1 MSKKIPLSQNDIQPT
16 FKGFLERMK
25 NKQMQSSTPKASNI
39 NLQLNEGLDMCKNHE
54 SDNVKK
60 SEVNTKS
67 SIISLDSSNESLC
80 DSSNIIKKSDNQDAK
95 QEETLSNSICNPKF
109 STIENTQKSK
119 TKVIYSS
126 DSEDD
131 IRVKPTSSLNRK
143 NRIFNSSNEESIINE
158 HSPSV
163 NKDCR
168 SAINDVSSKE
178 SPDNNNVYET
188 EINEKKLIG
197 DDSPRTPRK
206 YSTDIKNEN
215 FIISDSDSSP
225 SFKHSP
231 IQISRKKWIGPDFKL
246 NLKPLGLGKQLDPWI
261 ESSRKKPIMSSVPV
275 TKQKL
280 EDRYKHLKDFQIEV
294 LEKFYAAL
302 DQIPLPVLEKFPD
315 FNKHSFQNLKI
326 LYQHVKAKIRLVE
339 TKLIH
344 VKTDEN
350 ERPADDKLCEI
361 KNSSPLSKIIGT
373 SGGQSILSISDSSSC
388 NLSTVNLVDTES
400 SSINTMKMENTVS
413 PIVKGSSQFFEKK
426 NESQVKEQKDTII
439 NSYGS
444 PNQVKSTDSLVQG
457 KKSKFQ
463 LKRPIK
469 ATIGS
474 EVSKRIGEIWEKEE
488 QSKIVNPKAVAVN
501 SDNYINFDDYKAKQI
516 EEMWEK
522 DKQSKIVNS
531 KAVTVNSDNYTNF
544 DNYEAKRIEINKD
557 ACYTEEKKQDLRS
570 SEILKCENNQQD
582 WFDTLNVD
590 DDALYSEDIVDCL
603 TQELEQF
610 PALNKECN
618 IKSVVATQNINDN
631 EYGKEQQ
638 KTAKTNTEIG
648 IFTGNYKNDGV
659 SGEFDGLTYPHS
671 REMLK
676 IFRQKFGLY
685 SFRPNQLQA
694 INAAMLGF
702 DCFVLMPTGGGKS
715 LCYQLPALLLRGI
728 TIVISPLKS
737 LILDQ
742 VQKLT
747 SLDIPAAHMSGTIT
761 DSQAEGIYRE
771 LSKKEPA
778 LKLLYVTPEKISAS
792 QKFCNLLTTL
802 YERELLARFV
812 IDEAHCVS
820 QWGHD
825 FRPDY
830 KRLKCLRD
838 KYPKVPMIA
847 LTATATPRVRTDI
860 LYQLGLTQPKWFMSS
875 FNRPNLRYSIIA
887 KKGKNCSDEVIA
899 MINTKY
905 KNDCG
910 IVYCLSRKECD
921 DYAMQMKKNGIKAL
935 SYHAGL
941 TDNNRSNIQG
951 RWISEEIKVVCA
963 TIAFGMGIDKP
974 NVRFVIHA
982 ALPKSIEGYYQESGR
997 AGRDGENADC
1007 ILFYNYVDMHRIRK
1021 MIEMDNSNPDAI
1033 KTNIDNLFKMV
1044 SFCENK
1050 TDCRRTQQLNYFG
1063 EVFNRQQCIAN
1074 KPTSCDNCRCKDDF
1088 TMLNA
1093 TEDAKQIMKA
1103 VRDINQ
1109 SRSCNLTLVL
1119 LTDIFKGS
1127 DLKKIRETGLNK
1139 LPLYGRGRSWNRSD
1153 IERLLH
1159 NMVLKDYL
1167 QETMY
1172 INNEI
1177 ACAYLKIGP
1186 NANELMTRKDIKVEI
1201 PMKSSNNSSNAV
1213 ATVST
1218 VTKKI
1223 DKVLLELQE
1232 RCYKELMEIIKGI
1245 AGALDISA
1253 ASVMNMIA
1261 IRAMSQ
1267 KLPDTE
1273 EAMLQI
1279 PHVTKANF
1287 EKYGKALLDI
1297 TQKYAA
1303 EKYVLL
1309 SEEQAESNGSD
1320 NDDDGTWDNDTSSFT
1335 SNFNKRRGTKRKGK
1349 SNYRNTMKKFKRTT
1363 TSTTQKGKTT
1373 TKGKNAASSSSK
1385 GPGLVSLNTKK
1396 DYSSNPYRYM
1406 QFG

>member
-1 MSKKIPLSQNDIQPT
+1 MSKKIPLNQNDIQPT

-25 NKQMQSSTPKASNI
+25 NKHAMQSSTPKSSTTNSQTDKGSDTH
-39 NLQLNEGLDMCKNHE
+39 NSSE
-54 SDNVKK
+54 SHNTIK
-60 SEVNTKS
+60 SETNVRKT
-67 SIISLDSSNESLC
+67 SIISLDSSDESMFFE
-80 DSSNIIKKSDNQDAK
+80 SFNAVEKTGS
-95 QEETLSNSICNPKF
+95 QEKTTFNGTHTPV
-109 STIENTQKSK
+109 STNVQKSK
-119 TKVIYSS
+119 IKFIQSS

-131 IRVKPTSSLNRK
+131 VQTKPMLSLNRK
-143 NRIFNSSNEESIINE
+143 KRMINSSNEESMLNE
-158 HSPSV
+158 SPPATNEECKSTCD
-163 NKDCR
+163 N
-168 SAINDVSSKE
+168 VSSQE
-178 SPDNNNVYET
+178 SPKNNNVYKAET
-188 EINEKKLIG
+188 DEKQLIG
-197 DDSPRTPRK
+197 SDTPSTPK
-206 YSTDIKNEN
+206 KSSTDIKYEKC
-215 FIISDSDSSP
+215 IISDSDSSP
-225 SFKHSP
+225 CFKRSP
-231 IQISRKKWIGPDFKL
+231 TQIRKKRWIGPDFKL

-261 ESSRKKPIMSSVPV
+261 ESSRKKPIMSAVPV

-280 EDRYKHLKDFQIEV
+280 EDRYKHLKDFQIEI
-294 LEKFYAAL
+294 LDKFYTAL

-315 FNKHSFQNLKI
+315 FDKRSFQDLKI

-339 TKLIH
+339 TRLMH
-344 VKTDEN
+344 AKTDEN
-350 ERPADDKLCEI
+350 QKPVDDKLCEY
-361 KNSSPLSKIIGT
+361 KNSPPLDTTVGAL
-373 SGGQSILSISDSSSC
+373 SGQTILSISDNSNC
-388 NLSTVNLVDTES
+388 NISTVNLVDSES
-400 SSINTMKMENTVS
+400 SSISFMKPKDTFSPTVDRL
-413 PIVKGSSQFFEKK
+413 PKFLEKR
-426 NESQVKEQKDTII
+426 NESQINEQKDHTVDSC
-439 NSYGS
+439 NS
-444 PNQVKSTDSLVQG
+444 PIQTKSSDSLNQG
-457 KKSKFQ
+457 KKGKFQ

-488 QSKIVNPKAVAVN
+488 QFKVSDPKPAV
-501 SDNYINFDDYKAKQI
+501 SDSNNHTKF
-516 EEMWEK
+516 E
-522 DKQSKIVNS
+522 
-531 KAVTVNSDNYTNF
+531 
-544 DNYEAKRIEINKD
+544 NYESKRIEINKN
-557 ACYTEEKKQDLRS
+557 ACPVQEKKQDFQT
-570 SEILKCENNQQD
+570 SEKLICDNDEED
-582 WFDTLNVD
+582 WFDTFDDNSYAEDMVD
-590 DDALYSEDIVDCL
+590 GL

-610 PALNKECN
+610 PALSKDCN
-618 IKSVVATQNINDN
+618 IKLAATQNSPSKEHNN
-631 EYGKEQQ
+631 EQ
-638 KTAKTNTEIG
+638 KKAFKPNIESG
-648 IFTGNYKNDGV
+648 NFTGNYKNDGV
-659 SGEFDGLTYPHS
+659 SGEFDGLSYTHS

-715 LCYQLPALLLRGI
+715 LCYQLPALLLPGV

-747 SLDIPAAHMSGTIT
+747 SLDIPAAHLSGTIT
-761 DSQAEGIYRE
+761 DAQADAIYRE
-771 LSKKEPA
+771 LSKKDPA

-792 QKFCNLLTTL
+792 QKFCNLLSSL
-802 YERELLARFV
+802 YERGLLAKFV

-830 KRLKCLRD
+830 KRLKMLREN
-838 KYPKVPMIA
+838 YTKVGMIA

-860 LYQLGLTQPKWFMSS
+860 LHQLGLTRPKWFMSS
-875 FNRPNLRYSIIA
+875 FNRPNLRYSIIT

-899 MINTKY
+899 MIKTKY

-921 DYAMQMKKNGIKAL
+921 DYAVQMRKNGIKAL
-935 SYHAGL
+935 GYHAGL

-1007 ILFYNYVDMHRIRK
+1007 ILFYNYADMHRIRK

-1050 TDCRRTQQLNYFG
+1050 TDCRRSLQLNYFG
-1063 EVFNRQQCIAN
+1063 EIFDRQQCISN
-1074 KPTSCDNCRCKDDF
+1074 KATSCDNCRNKDDF
-1088 TMLNA
+1088 KMLDA
-1093 TEDAKQIMKA
+1093 TDDAKQIMKA
-1103 VRDINQ
+1103 VREITQ
-1109 SRSCNLTLVL
+1109 SRSANLTLVL

-1127 DLKKIRETGLNK
+1127 DIKKIRDAGLNK
-1139 LPLYGRGRSWNRSD
+1139 HPVYGRGRSWNRND

-1159 NMVLKDYL
+1159 YMVLKDYL
-1167 QETMY
+1167 QEQMY

-1177 ACAYLKIGP
+1177 TCAYLKIGP
-1186 NANELMTRKDIKVEI
+1186 NASELMTRKDIKVELPI
-1201 PMKSSNNSSNAV
+1201 KSSTGNSATV

-1232 RCYKELMEIIKGI
+1232 RCYKELMEVIKGI
-1245 AGALDISA
+1245 AGALEVSA
-1253 ASVMNMIA
+1253 SSIMNMIA
-1261 IRAMSQ
+1261 VRAMSQ
-1267 KLPDTE
+1267 RLPDNE
-1273 EAMLQI
+1273 QAMLEI
-1279 PHVTKANF
+1279 PHVTQANF
-1287 EKYGKALLDI
+1287 DKYGKALLDI

-1309 SEEQAESNGSD
+1309 NEEQAESSASD
-1320 NDDDGTWDNDTSSFT
+1320 DDDGGWDNSAPAFAGK
-1335 SNFNKRRGTKRKGK
+1335 FNGSQGRKRKGK
-1349 SNYRNTMKKFKRTT
+1349 SNYRNTAKKYKRTT
-1363 TSTTQKGKTT
+1363 TSTQKGKTT
-1373 TKGKNAASSSSK
+1373 TKAKSTTSSSSK
-1385 GPGLVSLNTKK
+1385 GPGLISLNK
-1396 DYSSNPYRYM
+1396 DKVYMSNPHRYM
-1406 QFG
+1406 QLG